1 MVISNTNLKNL
12 RIMEDDRISL
22 LPDSLLHHIL
32 STFNTKFVVQTCL
45 LSKRWKTLWTLIP
58 TLNFDYNSFSS
69 SSSFNYDD
77 EESKRRSFKFFI
89 FRVLSKHC
97 ATDIQ
102 KLTYTSSPNGDE
114 SVLVELLICY
124 AGSHNVQQLCVNTYN
139 IGIYEWDY
147 CFPICSSLIELK
159 MVCGFVDD
167 WGVLALPSLKILEI
181 QCDWSARDERA
192 NYDGITMFSGCPNLE
207 SLVLVDYLFESA
219 TISAPRLEN
228 FKLCASHDMEL
239 TFPQKVDIQLKDSVF
254 TTDGSQTQ
262 ELKSKFIDLLSVLHN
277 ASSFTLPM
285 KATQVISSY
294 KELSFHNMRHLRL
307 KTKESDLLLKH
318 LLKAPK
324 LETIVVLNEDI
335 YM

>member
-239 TFPQKVDIQLKDSVF
+239 TFPQVELLTPTLKAVNFVNVLPVLESDSEFSCIQKVDIQLKDSVF

-285 KATQVISSY
+285 KATQVHLQTLS
-294 KELSFHNMRHLRL
+294 SFH
-307 KTKESDLLLKH
+307 
-318 LLKAPK
+318 
-324 LETIVVLNEDI
+324 I
-335 YM
+335 YHIIS